1 MGGSISMRK
10 FDGKRSGGFL
20 LAEAVTGLVL
30 LGITLEITAFF
41 GSALLRETRQAYGK
55 LHRAQLMDE
64 RVHHVDVHHQQR
76 LVITDRS
83 GKNEITW

>member
-1 MGGSISMRK
+1 MRRFGGR
-10 FDGKRSGGFL
+10 RSGGFL

-30 LGITLEITAFF
+30 LGVTLEITAFF
-41 GSALLRETRQAYGK
+41 GGALLRETRQASGE

-64 RVHHVDVHHQQR
+64 RVHHVDVRQER
-76 LVITDRS
+76 RVVVTDRS

>member
-1 MGGSISMRK
+1 MKKFGGKQS
-10 FDGKRSGGFL
+10 DGFL

-30 LGITLEITAFF
+30 LGVTLEITAFF
-41 GSALLRETRQAYGK
+41 GGALLHETRQAYGE

-64 RVHHVDVHHQQR
+64 RVHHIDIHQQR
-76 LVITDRS
+76 RVVITDRS